1 MAKLLTGTR
10 IYGTGT
16 VDTQLFVSGTTQAT
30 STNSGA
36 LQVLGGVGIAK
47 DVWIGGTLYG
57 NIVGTITGI
66 ASTST
71 NLAGGTANQIPYQSA
86 ANTTGFFGPGTAG
99 QILVSNGTTAGGPVF
114 TTTSTIHVGIAN
126 SSLIADN
133 IKTVQRS
140 TAAIHYLTFVDSDN
154 ASSTAELL
162 YTDAGITYNPST
174 NALTV
179 SGDLAVN
186 GANITT
192 TATSFNLINAAA
204 TTLNVGSAAATMRI
218 GAGTGTLTIGNPT
231 VVGTSASQDLYNTVA
246 TTLNFGSA
254 ATTLR
259 IGAGTGTLTIGNP
272 TVVGTSASQTLYNT
286 VATTINFG
294 SAATTLRIG
303 AGTGTLTIGNPTVV
317 GTSASQ
323 TLYNTVAT
331 TVNAVGAATALT
343 FGALTGTS
351 TIRNDTR
358 ITASTVSSSAA
369 SGALVVTGGTGV
381 GGNLYVGGDTVLSG
395 DLAVN
400 GGDLTSSATAFNL
413 LNSAV
418 TNLNFAQA
426 GTAISIGAT
435 TGNTTIR
442 NILSLTT
449 TTNSSASTN
458 GALVVTG
465 GVGVGGNLYVGGT
478 IFGNVSVSG
487 SITTAT
493 NITGGTAGQVPY
505 QTAPGVTSFYGP
517 GTAGNVLVSNG
528 TSAPTYNNTLTLTGV
543 TAASSTSTGA
553 LQVVGG
559 VGIGGN
565 AIVGG
570 RIARLAGG
578 ISAARPFEIIGSA
591 AEGFVVGSFRS
602 LNIFNQSLVSFQ
614 NPAQTGDI
622 INIGSVGTGFV
633 IQTGNLTRLTV
644 DANGLTTISATTAAT
659 STNSGALQVAGGMG
673 VGGNVYAGG
682 NIVVTGDAAVNGG
695 DITTNQATFNL
706 IDTTATTVNFA
717 RAATSLTMGATTGT
731 TVVRNNLSVTG
742 NLTVNGTTTQV
753 NSTVTNVVDPIILI
767 GGGIN
772 GATLTVDDNKDRGLG
787 FNWHNG
793 TTAKLGFIG
802 HDDSTGFLTYIP
814 DATITNEVV
823 SGTKGAADIHLAG
836 GAAMSLVY
844 QSAANATAFLAA
856 GTSGFVLQTNGT
868 GSAPTW
874 VSPSGLTAA
883 NAAQVATV
891 TRSTNATHYL
901 TFVDS
906 NNPSAVN
913 ENIYTNAGI
922 SVNPSTGTLRIESIV
937 GAADNVSSG
946 IAVYDTTAMAANVG
960 GQIVFGHKYTTAGAY
975 TEGAIIKS
983 YKLNATTGDFSS
995 GLKFQVKDNVAALS
1009 TKMTLDPSGNL
1020 TILGDLTVSGGQV
1033 TMPAVSTRDKYRV
1046 WSDSTY
1052 VIGMQNPITF
1062 GAINND
1068 YAMTFQMSNTDARGF
1083 WWGDA
1088 SHTTAQGAMAL
1099 STNGKLTVAHS
1110 IRVGFTETDTTV
1122 PGAVYALEV
1131 NGAFAAT
1138 TKSFLIDHPTK
1149 PGMKLRYGSLEG
1161 PENGVYVRGKL
1172 VDANVIELPDYW
1184 IGLVH
1189 ADSITVN
1196 LTAAGSG
1203 QRLYVQ
1209 RIEKNCVHI
1218 VNESSNPVNC
1228 FYTVYGERKDV
1239 DKLAVEIA

>member
-57 NIVGTITGI
+57 NIVGTIAGV
-66 ASTST
+66 ASTAT

-99 QILVSNGTTAGGPVF
+99 QILVSAGTTAGGPVF
-114 TTTSTIHVGIAN
+114 TTTSTIHVGTANN
-126 SSLIADN
+126 SSIADN
-133 IKTVQRS
+133 IKTIQRS
-140 TAAIHYLTFVDSDN
+140 TAATHYLTFVDADN

-174 NALTV
+174 NALTI

-192 TATSFNLINAAA
+192 TATTFNLINATA
-204 TTLNVGSAAATMRI
+204 TTLNVGSAATTMRIGAGTGTLTIGNPTVVGTSASQTLYNTVATTLNFGSAATTMRI

-286 VATTINFG
+286 VATTINAF
-294 SAATTLRIG
+294 
-303 AGTGTLTIGNPTVV
+303 
-317 GTSASQ
+317 
-323 TLYNTVAT
+323 
-331 TVNAVGAATALT
+331 GAATALT
-343 FGALTGTS
+343 VGALTGTS

-381 GGNLYVGGDTVLSG
+381 GGNLYVGSDTVLSG

-400 GGDLTSSATAFNL
+400 GGDLTSSASAFNL

-426 GTAISIGAT
+426 GTTISIGAT

-465 GVGVGGNLYVGGT
+465 GAGIGGNLYVGGT

-493 NITGGTAGQVPY
+493 NISGGTAGQVPY
-505 QTAPGVTSFYGP
+505 QTAPGVTNFYGP

-528 TSAPTYNNTLTLTGV
+528 TGAPSYNNTL
-543 TAASSTSTGA
+543 A
-553 LQVVGG
+553 
-559 VGIGGN
+559 
-565 AIVGG
+565 
-570 RIARLAGG
+570 LAG
-578 ISAARPFEIIGSA
+578 
-591 AEGFVVGSFRS
+591 
-602 LNIFNQSLVSFQ
+602 
-614 NPAQTGDI
+614 
-622 INIGSVGTGFV
+622 
-633 IQTGNLTRLTV
+633 
-644 DANGLTTISATTAAT
+644 TTAAT
-659 STNSGALQVAGGMG
+659 NATSGALTVAGGAGINGALYTGGLLSVGTTGAFASDVTVGSATRAANSFVRVLAGDAYNAGFEAYGDAQGTGYLFVGQGSTYGGGMFYSGDGSPAFATGEVADTIAFYFNNAG
-673 VGGNVYAGG
+673 VKEVAFSYPYNSTAVTFRG
-682 NIVVTGDAAVNGG
+682 NIIVTGDAAVNGG

-706 IDTTATTVNFA
+706 IDATATTVNFA
-717 RAATSLTMGATTGT
+717 RAATSLTIGATTGN

-767 GGGIN
+767 GGGVN
-772 GATLTVDDNKDRGLG
+772 GATLTVDDNKDRGIG

-802 HDDSTGFLTYIP
+802 YDDSTGFLTYIP

-823 SGTKGAADIHLAG
+823 SGSKGAADIHLAG

-844 QSAANATAFLAA
+844 QSAANTTAFLPA
-856 GTSGFVLQTNGT
+856 GTSGFILQTNGT
-868 GSAPTW
+868 GVAPTW
-874 VSPSGLTAA
+874 VSPAGLTAA

-906 NNPSAVN
+906 DNPSAAN
-913 ENIYTNAGI
+913 ETVYTNAGI
-922 SVNPSTGTLRIESIV
+922 AVNPSTDTLRIESAI
-937 GAADNVSSG
+937 GAADNVPYG
-946 IAVYDTTAMAANVG
+946 VGVYDTTAMAANVG
-960 GQIVFGHKYTTAGAY
+960 GQIVLGHKYTTGGAY

-1020 TILGDLTVSGGQV
+1020 IIVGDLTVSGGQV
-1033 TMPAVSTRDKYRV
+1033 TMAAVSTRDKYRV

-1052 VIGMQNPITF
+1052 TIGMQNPITF

-1110 IRVGFTETDTTV
+1110 IRVGFSETDTTV

-1161 PENGVYVRGKL
+1161 PENGVYVRGRLTGNKIELPEYWTKL
-1172 VDANVIELPDYW
+1172 VDPT
-1184 IGLVH
+1184 
-1189 ADSITVN
+1189 SITVN
-1196 LTAAGSG
+1196 LTAIG
-1203 QRLYVQ
+1203 QSQDLYV
-1209 RIEKNCVHI
+1209 EDI
-1218 VNESSNPVNC
+1218 VNNVVYVGGKNVNC
-1228 FYTVYGERKDV
+1228 FYTVFAERIDV
-1239 DKLAVEIA
+1239 EKLEVEIK